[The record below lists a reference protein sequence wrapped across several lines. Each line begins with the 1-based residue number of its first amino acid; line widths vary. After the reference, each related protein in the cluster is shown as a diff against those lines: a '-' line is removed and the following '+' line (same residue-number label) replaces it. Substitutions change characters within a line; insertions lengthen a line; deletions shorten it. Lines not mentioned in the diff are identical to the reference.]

1 MLIPLIPVPAANI
14 NFAFFHFSIYNS
26 VNGSFIW
33 LTIQYLAYSFIGARV
48 ATRDGWDRDESGS
61 IETSGSLVSLQ
72 SEQDPADQLAALERS
87 LSELSEITRFR
98 QRRDY
103 HITLQEELLDLY
115 KSQEP
120 SVPVKKPE
128 YAIATLYVLRNGGMW
143 VHFTSSRALLSH
155 TFNKLI

>member
-1 MLIPLIPVPAANI
+1 M
-14 NFAFFHFSIYNS
+14 
-26 VNGSFIW
+26 
-33 LTIQYLAYSFIGARV
+33 
-48 ATRDGWDRDESGS
+48 ATRDGWDREENGS
-61 IETSGSLVSLQ
+61 IETAESLVSVQ

-128 YAIATLYVLRNGGMW
+128 YATAM
-143 VHFTSSRALLSH
+143 
-155 TFNKLI
+155 